1 LSDNNLVTIAGGTG
15 LSTIASATD
24 TVTVNLDNTTVLPGS
39 YTSADITVDAQGRIT
54 AAANGSGGGGG
65 SPGGADTQVQY
76 NNAGAF
82 AGNAN
87 LTFDQATLEFV
98 IGAAAPV
105 TFGHTGDFTGLTGT
119 ARIFYDSVTLLQ
131 DSRKTLGFF
140 GSGPVDRE
148 TNLVPDP
155 AALPPPAPDPAVNE
169 AAIQAIQQWLGQ
181 LYTALSDGAGYG
193 LIQA

>member
-1 LSDNNLVTIAGGTG
+1 MEPL
-15 LSTIASATD
+15 
-24 TVTVNLDNTTVLPGS
+24 
-39 YTSADITVDAQGRIT
+39 
-54 AAANGSGGGGG
+54 
-65 SPGGADTQVQY
+65 
-76 NNAGAF
+76 
-82 AGNAN
+82 
-87 LTFDQATLEFV
+87 
-98 IGAAAPV
+98 APV

-140 GSGPVDRE
+140 GSGHVDRE

-155 AALPPPAPDPAVNE
+155 ATLPPPAPDPAVNE